1 MSTAY
6 MGIDRGP
13 AAGRGGA
20 TVARVA
26 VYAVL
31 ALFAVQTVYPIL
43 WMIFGSLKTN
53 EDLFTNI
60 WGPPRILQWGN
71 YAAAWQIGSLGTRIG
86 NSIVVTAASLAL
98 LLLVATPAAYA
109 IARLA
114 LPGGRAIFVA
124 ILAMMMVPAQ
134 TTLIPL
140 FLIVK
145 ELGLLN
151 SRLGLVLVYAATG
164 AAFSIFILRAFF
176 LSIPPELEDAAL
188 CDGANRFQ
196 AFLHIV
202 LPLARPGLATVA
214 IFQGMEIW
222 NEFFLA
228 FIFVRDP
235 ERQTIPLGLVEFFS
249 RYQSEWTLYFAALTT
264 ISLPVIVLYVAM
276 QRQFI
281 EGLTAG
287 ALKG

>member
-1 MSTAY
+1 MDISH
-6 MGIDRGP
+6 R
-13 AAGRGGA
+13 AAGNESGMARWGG
-20 TVARVA
+20 TVWPIAI
-26 VYAVL
+26 YA
-31 ALFAVQTVYPIL
+31 ALLFFAVQTVYPIL

-53 EDLFTNI
+53 EDLFTNV
-60 WGPPRILQWGN
+60 WGPPTVLQWGN
-71 YAAAWQIGSLGTRIG
+71 YAEAWQIGSLGTRIG
-86 NSIVVTAASLAL
+86 NSVFVTAASLAL

-109 IARLA
+109 IARMA
-114 LPGGRAIFVA
+114 LPGGRAIFIV
-124 ILAMMMVPAQ
+124 ILATMMVPAQ

-151 SRLGLVLVYAATG
+151 SRVGLVLVYAATG
-164 AAFSIFILRAFF
+164 AAFSIFVLQAFF
-176 LSIPPELEDAAL
+176 QSIPPELEDAAL
-188 CDGANRFQ
+188 CDGANRWQ
-196 AFLHIV
+196 AFRQVV

-228 FIFVRDP
+228 FIFIRDP

-264 ISLPVIVLYVAM
+264 ISLPVIILYVAM

>member
-1 MSTAY
+1 MSASGMTIERPEASRRSEALWRIAIY
-6 MGIDRGP
+6 
-13 AAGRGGA
+13 AA
-20 TVARVA
+20 
-26 VYAVL
+26 L
-31 ALFAVQTVYPIL
+31 ILFAVQTVYPIL

-53 EDLFTNI
+53 DDLFTNV
-60 WGPPRILQWGN
+60 WGPPRVLQWGN
-71 YAAAWQIGSLGTRIG
+71 YAEAWQIGSLGTRIG
-86 NSIVVTAASLAL
+86 NSILVTAGSLAL

-109 IARLA
+109 IARMA
-114 LPGGRAIFVA
+114 LPGGRAIFLA
-124 ILAMMMVPAQ
+124 ILATMMVPAQ

-176 LSIPPELEDAAL
+176 LSIPAELEDAAL
-188 CDGANRFQ
+188 CDGANRIQ
-196 AFLHIV
+196 AFLHII

-228 FIFVRDP
+228 FIFIRDP
-235 ERQTIPLGLVEFFS
+235 VKQTIPLGLVEFFF

-264 ISLPVIVLYVAM
+264 ITLPVIVLYVAM

-281 EGLTAG
+281 QGLTAG

>member
-1 MSTAY
+1 MSATSGPISRRTAT
-6 MGIDRGP
+6 
-13 AAGRGGA
+13 GRGGE
-20 TVARVA
+20 TIWRV
-26 VYAVL
+26 VIYAVL
-31 ALFAVQTVYPIL
+31 MFFAVQTVYPIL

-53 EDLFTNI
+53 DDLFANI

-71 YAAAWQIGSLGTRIG
+71 YAEAWQIGSLGTRIG
-86 NSIVVTAASLAL
+86 NSVLVTVGSLVL

-114 LPGGRAIFVA
+114 LPGGRAIFLA

-134 TTLIPL
+134 TTVIPL
-140 FLIVK
+140 FLIVRD
-145 ELGLLN
+145 LGLLN
-151 SRLGLVLVYAATG
+151 SRLGLVLVYTATG
-164 AAFSIFILRAFF
+164 AAFSIFVLRSFF
-176 LSIPPELEDAAL
+176 LSIPTELEDAAL

-228 FIFVRDP
+228 FIFIRDP

-281 EGLTAG
+281 HGLTAG

>member
-1 MSTAY
+1 MIASQPAQPSSL
-6 MGIDRGP
+6 GRSRGAETIWQIAIY
-13 AAGRGGA
+13 AA
-20 TVARVA
+20 
-26 VYAVL
+26 L
-31 ALFAVQTVYPIL
+31 ILFAVQTVYPIL
-43 WMIFGSLKTN
+43 WMIFGSLKSN

-60 WGPPRILQWGN
+60 WGPPTVLQLNN
-71 YAAAWQIGSLGTRIG
+71 YAEAWQTGSLGTRIG
-86 NSIVVTAASLAL
+86 NSVFVTVASLAL
-98 LLLVATPAAYA
+98 LLFVATPAAYA
-109 IARLA
+109 IARMN
-114 LPGGRAIFVA
+114 LPGGRAIFGL
-124 ILAMMMVPAQ
+124 ILVTMMVPAQ

-151 SRLGLVLVYAATG
+151 SRIGLVLVYAATG

-176 LSIPPELEDAAL
+176 QSIPADLEDAAL
-188 CDGANRFQ
+188 CDGANRVQ
-196 AFLHIV
+196 AFLHVV

-228 FIFVRDP
+228 FIFIRDP
-235 ERQTIPLGLVEFFS
+235 ARQTIPLGLVEFFS

>member
-86 NSIVVTAASLAL
+86 NSIVVTATSLAL

-114 LPGGRAIFVA
+114 LPGGG
-124 ILAMMMVPAQ
+124 P
-134 TTLIPL
+134 
-140 FLIVK
+140 
-145 ELGLLN
+145 
-151 SRLGLVLVYAATG
+151 S
-164 AAFSIFILRAFF
+164 SW
-176 LSIPPELEDAAL
+176 
-188 CDGANRFQ
+188 RFW
-196 AFLHIV
+196 
-202 LPLARPGLATVA
+202 R
-214 IFQGMEIW
+214 
-222 NEFFLA
+222 
-228 FIFVRDP
+228 
-235 ERQTIPLGLVEFFS
+235 
-249 RYQSEWTLYFAALTT
+249 
-264 ISLPVIVLYVAM
+264 
-276 QRQFI
+276 
-281 EGLTAG
+281 
-287 ALKG
+287 

>member
-1 MSTAY
+1 MSY
-6 MGIDRGP
+6 RGSDSAP
-13 AAGRGGA
+13 GSR
-20 TVARVA
+20 TNTLSLLA

-31 ALFAVQTVYPIL
+31 TIFAVQTVYPIL

-60 WGPPRILQWGN
+60 WGPPAVLQWSN
-71 YAAAWQIGSLGTRIG
+71 YSAAWSIGSLGARIG
-86 NSIVVTAASLAL
+86 NSILVTAASIAL
-98 LLLVATPAAYA
+98 LLVVATPAAYA
-109 IARLA
+109 LARLA
-114 LPGGRAIFVA
+114 LPGGKALFLA
-124 ILAMMMVPAQ
+124 ILAMMMVPPQ

-145 ELGLLN
+145 NLGLLN
-151 SRLGLVLVYAATG
+151 SRLGLILVYAATG
-164 AAFSIFILRAFF
+164 AAFSIFVLRAFF
-176 LSIPPELEDAAL
+176 LSIPKELEDAAL
-188 CDGANRFQ
+188 VDGANRFQ
-196 AFLHIV
+196 VFLQII
-202 LPLARPGLATVA
+202 LPLARPGLATIA

-228 FIFVRDP
+228 FIFIRDP
-235 ERQTIPLGLVEFFS
+235 ARQTIPLGLVEFFS

-264 ISLPVIVLYVAM
+264 ITLPVIVLYVAM

-281 EGLTAG
+281 AGLTAG

>member
-1 MSTAY
+1 MSAAQ
-6 MGIDRGP
+6 P
-13 AAGRGGA
+13 AAERPGA
-20 TVARVA
+20 SRWGESLWRFAI
-26 VYAVL
+26 YAAL

-53 EDLFTNI
+53 DDLFTNV
-60 WGPPRILQWGN
+60 WGPPRILQWSN
-71 YAAAWQIGSLGTRIG
+71 YAEAWQIGSLGTRIG
-86 NSIVVTAASLAL
+86 NSILVTAGSLAL
-98 LLLVATPAAYA
+98 LLVVATPAAYA
-109 IARLA
+109 IARMA
-114 LPGGRAIFVA
+114 LPGGRAIFLA
-124 ILAMMMVPAQ
+124 ILATMMVPAQ

-176 LSIPPELEDAAL
+176 LSIPAELEDAAL
-188 CDGANRFQ
+188 CDGANRVQ
-196 AFLHIV
+196 AFLHII

-228 FIFVRDP
+228 FIFIRDP
-235 ERQTIPLGLVEFFS
+235 ERQTIPLGLVEFFF

-264 ISLPVIVLYVAM
+264 ITLPVIVLYVAM

-281 EGLTAG
+281 QGLTAG

>member
-1 MSTAY
+1 MNALSGTIGRKAAS
-6 MGIDRGP
+6 DRE
-13 AAGRGGA
+13 GG
-20 TVARVA
+20 TIWRVA
-26 VYAVL
+26 IYSVL
-31 ALFAVQTVYPIL
+31 AFFAVQTVYPIL
-43 WMIFGSLKTN
+43 WMIFGSLKSN
-53 EDLFTNI
+53 DDLFTNI
-60 WGPPRILQWGN
+60 WGPPQILQWGN
-71 YAAAWQIGSLGTRIG
+71 YAEAWQIGSLGTRIG
-86 NSIVVTAASLAL
+86 NSLVVTAASLAL

-114 LPGGRAIFVA
+114 LPGGRAIFLA

-134 TTLIPL
+134 TTVIPL
-140 FLIVK
+140 FLIVRD
-145 ELGLLN
+145 LGLLN

-164 AAFSIFILRAFF
+164 AAFSIFVLRSFF
-176 LSIPPELEDAAL
+176 LSIPTELEDAAL
-188 CDGANRFQ
+188 CDGANRVQ
-196 AFLHIV
+196 AFVHIV

-228 FIFVRDP
+228 FIFIRDP
-235 ERQTIPLGLVEFFS
+235 GRQTIPLGLVEFFS
-249 RYQSEWTLYFAALTT
+249 RYQSEWVLYFAALTT

-281 EGLTAG
+281 QGLTAG

>member
-1 MSTAY
+1 MSVLLRASN
-6 MGIDRGP
+6 
-13 AAGRGGA
+13 GRAVTGRWQESA
-20 TVARVA
+20 WHLA
-26 VYAVL
+26 VYVVL

-53 EDLFTNI
+53 EDLFTNV
-60 WGPPRILQWGN
+60 WGPPTIPQWDN
-71 YAAAWQIGSLGTRIG
+71 YVEAWDIGSLETRIG
-86 NSIVVTAASLAL
+86 NSLLVTAASLGL
-98 LLLVATPAAYA
+98 LLAVATPAAYA

-114 LPGGRAIFVA
+114 LPGGRAIFLA
-124 ILAMMMVPAQ
+124 ILATMMVPAQ

-145 ELGLLN
+145 QLGLLN

-164 AAFSIFILRAFF
+164 TAFSIFILRAFF
-176 LSIPPELEDAAL
+176 LAIPSELEDAAL
-188 CDGANRFQ
+188 CDGANRYQ
-196 AFLHIV
+196 VFLQIV

-214 IFQGMEIW
+214 IFEGMEIW

-235 ERQTIPLGLVEFFS
+235 ARQTIPLGLVEFFS

-264 ISLPVIVLYVAM
+264 ITLPVIVLYVAM

>member
-1 MSTAY
+1 M
-6 MGIDRGP
+6 
-13 AAGRGGA
+13 
-20 TVARVA
+20 ARAQTRHDTFSIVA

-31 ALFAVQTVYPIL
+31 AFFAIQTVYPIV
-43 WMIFGSLKTN
+43 WMVFGSLKTN
-53 EDLFTNI
+53 DDLFTNV
-60 WGPPRILQWGN
+60 WGPPAILQWGN
-71 YAAAWQIGSLGTRIG
+71 YAEAWRIGSLGTRIG
-86 NSIVVTAASLAL
+86 NSLAVTAGSLAL

-109 IARLA
+109 IARLT
-114 LPGGRAIFVA
+114 LPGGRALFFG
-124 ILAMMMVPAQ
+124 ILATMMVPAQ

-164 AAFSIFILRAFF
+164 TAFSIFVLRGFF
-176 LSIPPELEDAAL
+176 LSIPHELEDAAL

-196 AFLHIV
+196 AFLHVV

-235 ERQTIPLGLVEFFS
+235 ERQTIPLGLVEFFF

-264 ISLPVIVLYVAM
+264 ITLPVIALYVVM

>member
-1 MSTAY
+1 MSTSNQV
-6 MGIDRGP
+6 IERGP
-13 AAGRGGA
+13 ATDRVKA
-20 TVARVA
+20 TVWQVA
-26 VYAVL
+26 VYGAL
-31 ALFAVQTVYPIL
+31 ALFSIQTVYPIL

-60 WGPPRILQWGN
+60 WGPPKILQWGN
-71 YAAAWQIGSLGTRIG
+71 YAEAWQIGSLGTRIG
-86 NSIVVTAASLAL
+86 NSLIVTAASLAL

-109 IARLA
+109 VARLA
-114 LPGGRAIFVA
+114 LPGGKAIFAA
-124 ILAMMMVPAQ
+124 ILVMMMVPAQ

-140 FLIVK
+140 FLIVR

-196 AFLHIV
+196 AFLQVV

-228 FIFVRDP
+228 FIFIRDP

-281 EGLTAG
+281 QGLTAG